1 MWSTSYGQPTK
12 KISSFWS
19 GVLEVG
25 LILGKGFHLAISRA
39 IGWNFFNSKE
49 RSLGNGNILYIKA
62 TVVVSVRP
70 SVCLAGRA
78 RQGQGRG
85 GYACISK
92 PLSSSSAGQGQGRAG
107 GSSVFGDLEFAL
119 RVSKTQKDLGNF
131 RIWFSGHGFQDLG
144 SQLWGLGNFRI
155 WFSGHGFQDVRSQ
168 FWDLDFTQCPKVMG
182 THGGLHSGLRPR
194 APTSVLRKLQLQR
207 YRSGE
212 HTCITICSN
221 SMTRSKKGPKLKTG
235 EGAPI
240 VKCSSLGCLNI
251 QLG

>member
-1 MWSTSYGQPTK
+1 MGTSY
-12 KISSFWS
+12 
-19 GVLEVG
+19 
-25 LILGKGFHLAISRA
+25 ILKQQWWCL
-39 IGWNFFNSKE
+39 
-49 RSLGNGNILYIKA
+49 
-62 TVVVSVRP
+62 SVRP
-70 SVCLAGRA
+70 SVL
-78 RQGQGRG
+78 QDGQGRG
-85 GYACISK
+85 RAGAVTLAFPSRYLLAAQGRGR
-92 PLSSSSAGQGQGRAG
+92 AGQGDPQ
-107 GSSVFGDLEFAL
+107 FLETWSLHSGFP
-119 RVSKTQKDLGNF
+119 RPKKTWEILGY
-131 RIWFSGHGFQDLG
+131 GFQDLG

-235 EGAPI
+235 EGAQI
-240 VKCSSLGCLNI
+240 VKCASLGCLNI